1 MDRKTGRHDSSIHP
15 LTLLQE
21 YKNKGHMKKPI
32 FQIYILKEFLEV
44 YMQENGPI
52 AGKKLNKQK
61 TKKNK
66 KKRRRARQNNK

>member
-1 MDRKTGRHDSSIHP
+1 
-15 LTLLQE
+15 
-21 YKNKGHMKKPI
+21 MKKPI